1 MLKERIVQ
9 FPNDR
14 TILLD
19 LDEAAETKHMTI
31 WCDHCHLALSLIE
44 ELVIIQFGSLEPV
57 VLLVMVP
64 TALVEAEPVPNILNE
79 VVEGWTLVTRRR
91 PKKQRHTQPPPPRRR
106 KKQGRKK
113 NPRRP
118 KATKRPN
125 SDRKHEV

>member
-19 LDEAAETKHMTI
+19 LDEVIETNHTTI
-31 WCDHCHLALSLIE
+31 WCEHCHLAPSLIE
-44 ELVIIQFGSLEPV
+44 EFVIIQFGSLEPV

-79 VVEGWTLVTRRR
+79 VVEGWTLVTR
-91 PKKQRHTQPPPPRRR
+91 
-106 KKQGRKK
+106 
-113 NPRRP
+113 
-118 KATKRPN
+118 
-125 SDRKHEV
+125 